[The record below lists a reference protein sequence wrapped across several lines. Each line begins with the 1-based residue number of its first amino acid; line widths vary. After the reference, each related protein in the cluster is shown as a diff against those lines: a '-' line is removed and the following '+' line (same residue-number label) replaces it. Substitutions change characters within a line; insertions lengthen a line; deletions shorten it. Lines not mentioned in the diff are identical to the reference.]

1 MSRKSNLLL
10 VEEDLA
16 VREAITK
23 VLESEDYQVSS
34 ATSSEEAM
42 LRFAENQIDL
52 VLLDLSLGNEE
63 GWSVFHALRK
73 IRPHLPIIV
82 TSARVDALAH
92 SSASKANAILEKP
105 FDVGMLL
112 SLLRETGNFKALKQ
126 KDPEQ

>member
-10 VEEDLA
+10 VEEDFA
-16 VREAITK
+16 VREAITR

-34 ATSSEEAM
+34 ATSSQEAM
-42 LRFAENQIDL
+42 MQFTENQIDL

-82 TSARVDALAH
+82 TSARVDELAH
-92 SSASKANAILEKP
+92 SSASKANAVLEKP
-105 FDVGMLL
+105 FDVGILL
-112 SLLRETGNFKALKQ
+112 ELLRDTAKFNTV
-126 KDPEQ
+126 

>member
-1 MSRKSNLLL
+1 MSTRKSNLLL

-16 VREAITK
+16 VREAITR
-23 VLESEDYQVSS
+23 VLETEDYQVSS

-42 LRFAENQIDL
+42 LRFTDSQIDL

-63 GWSVFHALRK
+63 GWGVFHALRK

-92 SSASKANAILEKP
+92 SSASKANAVLEKP

-112 SLLRETGNFKALKQ
+112 TLLRETGNFNTV
-126 KDPEQ
+126 